1 MQWRQL
7 AGASPLELYQ
17 NLQRVRI
24 RGRAKC
30 RVGVEDLIEFKANKL
45 LRIADHRLAVLRRD
59 GADPPLRTRRSST
72 RETPRGL
79 LNSQSWSES

>member
-1 MQWRQL
+1 MAPTR
-7 AGASPLELYQ
+7 GRESLELYQ

-24 RGRAKC
+24 RGSAKC

-79 LNSQSWSES
+79 LNAIHGRES